1 MKNKTESLQKKE
13 LPMRYL
19 KHMKL
24 SLIIIG
30 FMSFITLPAF
40 AQPGNNKVVIQG
52 KFTPSVSDAQ
62 KMNSS
67 PILHDT
73 VYKVP
78 EFSYNIMEKKVETPF
93 KVSSIR
99 PAKLLGEPLNKLYS
113 NYVAIGMGNY
123 LSPFFEFYHSK
134 LRSRNTKYGVHLK
147 HFSSAGSINDYGFP
161 AWSNNLVEVYGSK
174 FWKKSVFDVSAKY
187 KRDVTHYYG
196 FKPTEY
202 PDSLLPKDVDIVQ
215 LFNLVSTDLHWY
227 RYRLRKKEMDYD
239 INLNYYFLQDYYNSL
254 EHKITFDSRLDWYT
268 DFIKSAKYER
278 LGFEIENELYIN
290 DWEVYDGTSMN
301 MFTLKPF
308 YKLEYGLLSLKVG
321 VDMQIISY
329 VNSNLYFYP
338 RAELNLAAIPEVLY
352 FNFSLTGG
360 NYRNSL
366 KLLTDENPFVNTT
379 MQQEFTNRKYQIN
392 FGLGSSISK
401 SVNFDIQLYYD
412 KLERAPLFITDT
424 NSTYNNQ
431 FTVVYEDYDRLNLQ
445 MDLAYRLHDR
455 LSFLM
460 RSNYYVYNMTTQLYA
475 WHKPNYDFSLSANY
489 NIQDKIFFKAE
500 FITYGSST
508 VPVWDEKGKLSP
520 QTLKAWVDLNI
531 GVEYRYRK
539 KLGLFVNFNNVTA
552 SRYYRWYNYPSY
564 KFNFM
569 AGLSYIF

>member
-1 MKNKTESLQKKE
+1 MKNNIESVKKKE

-19 KHMKL
+19 KQMKL
-24 SLIIIG
+24 SLIVIG
-30 FMSFITLPAF
+30 FISFITLPAF

-113 NYVAIGMGNY
+113 NYVALGMGNY
-123 LSPFFEFYHSK
+123 LSPFFEFYHNK

-147 HFSSAGSINDYGFP
+147 HFSSAGSISDYGFP

-174 FWKKSVFDVSAKY
+174 FWKKSVFDVSASY

-196 FKPTEY
+196 FKPKEY

-215 LFNLVSTDLHWY
+215 LFNLVCTDLHWY

-268 DFIKSAKYER
+268 DFIKSAKNER
-278 LGFEIENELYIN
+278 LGFEVENELYIN
-290 DWEVYDGTSMN
+290 DWQAYGGTTMN
-301 MFTLKPF
+301 MITVKPF

-352 FNFSLTGG
+352 FNFSLIGG

-366 KLLTDENPFVNTT
+366 KSLTDENPFVNTT

-424 NSTYNNQ
+424 NSMYNNQ
-431 FTVVYEDYDRLNLQ
+431 FTVIYEDYDRLNLQ

-460 RSNYYVYNMTTQLYA
+460 RANYYVYNMTEQLFP
-475 WHKPNYDFSLSANY
+475 WHKPNYDFSLAANY
-489 NIQDKIFFKAE
+489 NIQNKIFFKAE
-500 FITYGSST
+500 FITYGSSK
-508 VPVWDEKGKLSP
+508 VPVWDDKGVLSP

-564 KFNFM
+564 KFNIM